1 MNRRRDERQA
11 AEGMRQAA
19 KHIRDYV
26 AAGPY
31 AAPATSDQFD
41 DLLKRLDDAEDE
53 QQREPPSGSR

>member
-19 KHIRDYV
+19 RHLRNYV

-31 AAPATSDQFD
+31 VAPATSEEFD
-41 DLLKRLDDAEDE
+41 DVLKRLDSAEYE
-53 QQREPPSGSR
+53 QGREPPGKR